1 MISSGLSVWARVSRT
16 EPEFLAQCRTVDNI
30 QTTIQL
36 LRRVLIDV
44 LISNI
49 RTAVSLADFSTGR
62 AAQSYAT
69 LVMI

>member
-1 MISSGLSVWARVSRT
+1 MQA
-16 EPEFLAQCRTVDNI
+16 
-30 QTTIQL
+30 TTIQPL
-36 LRRVLIDV
+36 HRAKIIV

-49 RTAVSLADFSTGR
+49 RTVVSLADFSTDR